1 MLSLITALTLAFPVI
16 GPNVQ
21 MPDSLEVCILRAE
34 LCATEARLPICGGE
48 VDAPDQQCISDYE
61 DCSSPIP
68 EAHEPACRVD
78 YAWCRL
84 ESYAGYG
91 EAKWCREV
99 YETCPSIKFKL
110 QW

>member
-1 MLSLITALTLAFPVI
+1 MLWLISALTLAFPVI
-16 GPNVQ
+16 VPNVQ

-61 DCSSPIP
+61 DCSFPIP

-91 EAKWCREV
+91 EAKWCRGV